1 MAANTFG
8 PSALATP
15 ANAVTLAR
23 ILVLPVQVA
32 LILDDGSEWA
42 ALTLWVVLSGSDV
55 FDGWLARRHGAT
67 RSGAFLDPLADKFLV
82 IGAMVALVAKGVLW
96 WVPVALITV
105 RELALSGYRSYVGR
119 RGVSVPARFQAKV
132 KTWVQ
137 AIAVGLYIAP
147 VGGDTYKGL
156 RASVLGAA
164 VAITIVTGIQYL
176 WDGRRVITALGAA
189 GAPPQRGGGPG
200 SVPQRSGGAPPGI
213 GA

>member
-1 MAANTFG
+1 MATNTFG

-32 LILDDGSEWA
+32 LILDEGSEWA
-42 ALTLWVVLSGSDV
+42 ALALWVVLAGSDV

-105 RELALSGYRSYVGR
+105 RELALSAYRSYVGR

-132 KTWVQ
+132 KTWIQ

-147 VGGDTYKGL
+147 VTGDAY
-156 RASVLGAA
+156 RALKVSVLWAA
-164 VAITIVTGIQYL
+164 VALTIVTGIQYL
-176 WDGRRVITALGAA
+176 WDGRRVIRAL
-189 GAPPQRGGGPG
+189 
-200 SVPQRSGGAPPGI
+200 
-213 GA
+213 

>member
-1 MAANTFG
+1 MATNTFG

-15 ANAVTLAR
+15 ANAVTLVR
-23 ILVLPVQVA
+23 ILVLPAQVV
-32 LILDDGSEWA
+32 LILSDGSEWP
-42 ALTLWVVLSGSDV
+42 ALALWIVLAGSDV

-82 IGAMVALVAKGVLW
+82 IGSMVALVAKGTLW
-96 WVPVALITV
+96 WAPVALITV

-147 VGGDTYKGL
+147 VTGDGY
-156 RASVLGAA
+156 RAVKVSVLWAA
-164 VAITIVTGIQYL
+164 VGLTIVTGVQYL
-176 WDGRRVITALGAA
+176 WDGRRVIRAL
-189 GAPPQRGGGPG
+189 
-200 SVPQRSGGAPPGI
+200 
-213 GA
+213 